1 MPDFFPVFLLTTGK
15 LSGIIP
21 PSNPMEGGMA
31 HTITAEE
38 RGAQFL
44 EELAEGARM
53 SDDEARERLREL
65 VARGGLG
72 AEVAGIAL
80 AIDAQRS
87 WGVGVA
93 SEGIH

>member
-1 MPDFFPVFLLTTGK
+1 
-15 LSGIIP
+15 
-21 PSNPMEGGMA
+21 MA

-38 RGAQFL
+38 RSAQFL

-93 SEGIH
+93 SEGVH